1 MEIGR
6 VESEVLFTTPYALET
21 IIIAY
26 GRAFVDELAL
36 AVGRRG
42 VEHLLLRLRIQ

>member
-21 IIIAY
+21 IVIAY
-26 GRAFVDELAL
+26 SRAFVNRLAL